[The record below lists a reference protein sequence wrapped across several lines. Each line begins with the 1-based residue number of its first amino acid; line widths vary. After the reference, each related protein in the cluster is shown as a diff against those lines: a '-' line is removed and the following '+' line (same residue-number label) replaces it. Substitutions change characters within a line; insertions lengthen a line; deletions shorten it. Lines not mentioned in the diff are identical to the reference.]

1 MGYVNNYGQ
10 SIGPIKIENVWAGT
24 IKRSNKIFLAFARN
38 TATLQG
44 NAGEYA
50 PLLAETP
57 SQNEAIGEAVVTVE
71 WATKYVENQLQSLR
85 KQIEELENRI
95 LELQQAGVNE

>member
-10 SIGPIKIENVWAGT
+10 SIGPIKIENIWAGT
-24 IKRSNKIFLAFARN
+24 IKKSNKIFLAFARN

-50 PLLAETP
+50 PLLAQTP
-57 SQNEAIGEAVVTVE
+57 SQNEIIGESVVTIE
-71 WATKYVENQLQSLR
+71 WVNKYVESQLQSLR
-85 KQIEELENRI
+85 DKIEQLENRI